1 MVFVHVFVHG
11 TKEIINILVIS
22 LIQSE
27 LHSLII
33 RESLVQAQVGPP
45 PKNQALTFICGCFSF
60 CGSELIRNF
69 DFRFLL
75 STSSWGS
82 ADFLGQSEIP
92 VHLLKQMES
101 SVKNSGV

>member
-33 RESLVQAQVGPP
+33 RESLVQAQVGPRS
-45 PKNQALTFICGCFSF
+45 LT
-60 CGSELIRNF
+60 N
-69 DFRFLL
+69 
-75 STSSWGS
+75 
-82 ADFLGQSEIP
+82 
-92 VHLLKQMES
+92 
-101 SVKNSGV
+101 

>member
-33 RESLVQAQVGPP
+33 RESLVQAQVGP
-45 PKNQALTFICGCFSF
+45 QRALILALFFYI
-60 CGSELIRNF
+60 
-69 DFRFLL
+69 
-75 STSSWGS
+75 
-82 ADFLGQSEIP
+82 
-92 VHLLKQMES
+92 V
-101 SVKNSGV
+101 V

>member
-33 RESLVQAQVGPP
+33 RGSLVQAQVGPHN
-45 PKNQALTFICGCFSF
+45 KIAKQLKFQHLAIFSF
-60 CGSELIRNF
+60 T
-69 DFRFLL
+69 FLP
-75 STSSWGS
+75 TYC
-82 ADFLGQSEIP
+82 
-92 VHLLKQMES
+92 LKLQKVS
-101 SVKNSGV
+101 KYDAIGKG

>member
-33 RESLVQAQVGPP
+33 RESLVQAQVGP
-45 PKNQALTFICGCFSF
+45 QRALTI
-60 CGSELIRNF
+60 
-69 DFRFLL
+69 
-75 STSSWGS
+75 S
-82 ADFLGQSEIP
+82 ALFF
-92 VHLLKQMES
+92 V
-101 SVKNSGV
+101 

>member
-33 RESLVQAQVGPP
+33 RESLVQAQVGPHS
-45 PKNQALTFICGCFSF
+45 KSLSIEFS
-60 CGSELIRNF
+60 I
-69 DFRFLL
+69 
-75 STSSWGS
+75 T
-82 ADFLGQSEIP
+82 
-92 VHLLKQMES
+92 
-101 SVKNSGV
+101 

>member
-33 RESLVQAQVGPP
+33 RESLVQAQVGPHH
-45 PKNQALTFICGCFSF
+45 KSVNSLINNELTDFSF
-60 CGSELIRNF
+60 YKILQLKVI
-69 DFRFLL
+69 L
-75 STSSWGS
+75 S
-82 ADFLGQSEIP
+82 
-92 VHLLKQMES
+92 
-101 SVKNSGV
+101 

>member
-33 RESLVQAQVGPP
+33 RGSLVQAQVGPQL
-45 PKNQALTFICGCFSF
+45 NANSQRVSV
-60 CGSELIRNF
+60 
-69 DFRFLL
+69 FLL
-75 STSSWGS
+75 SFKLDLV
-82 ADFLGQSEIP
+82 AFFLS
-92 VHLLKQMES
+92 LRL
-101 SVKNSGV
+101 

>member
-33 RESLVQAQVGPP
+33 RESLVQAQVGPQVI
-45 PKNQALTFICGCFSF
+45 KT
-60 CGSELIRNF
+60 LIIR
-69 DFRFLL
+69 R
-75 STSSWGS
+75 
-82 ADFLGQSEIP
+82 
-92 VHLLKQMES
+92 LKH
-101 SVKNSGV
+101 

>member
-45 PKNQALTFICGCFSF
+45 KDKDADNERFNLEKSVSFSF
-60 CGSELIRNF
+60 V
-69 DFRFLL
+69 L
-75 STSSWGS
+75 SLVS
-82 ADFLGQSEIP
+82 
-92 VHLLKQMES
+92 LKKKSIYGGKPKFQCIC
-101 SVKNSGV
+101 

>member
-33 RESLVQAQVGPP
+33 RGSLVQAQVGPQQ
-45 PKNQALTFICGCFSF
+45 KSL
-60 CGSELIRNF
+60 
-69 DFRFLL
+69 
-75 STSSWGS
+75 
-82 ADFLGQSEIP
+82 
-92 VHLLKQMES
+92 
-101 SVKNSGV
+101 KNSQRAL

>member
-33 RESLVQAQVGPP
+33 
-45 PKNQALTFICGCFSF
+45 T
-60 CGSELIRNF
+60 
-69 DFRFLL
+69 RFLCCCCTDIA
-75 STSSWGS
+75 SCPFCATRQ
-82 ADFLGQSEIP
+82 A
-92 VHLLKQMES
+92 
-101 SVKNSGV
+101 

>member
-33 RESLVQAQVGPP
+33 RESLVQAQVGPRH
-45 PKNQALTFICGCFSF
+45 KSVNSLINNELTDFSF
-60 CGSELIRNF
+60 YKILQLKVI
-69 DFRFLL
+69 L
-75 STSSWGS
+75 S
-82 ADFLGQSEIP
+82 
-92 VHLLKQMES
+92 
-101 SVKNSGV
+101 

>member
-33 RESLVQAQVGPP
+33 RESLVQAQVGPRET
-45 PKNQALTFICGCFSF
+45 KT
-60 CGSELIRNF
+60 LIIR
-69 DFRFLL
+69 R
-75 STSSWGS
+75 
-82 ADFLGQSEIP
+82 
-92 VHLLKQMES
+92 LKH
-101 SVKNSGV
+101 